1 MTGVIING
9 ITTSV
14 EEIKMDIEKVIDE
27 VDIVLKKHGLGID
40 EYRLD
45 DEDNMFLTIIPII
58 LRKPQRKR
66 YITL

>member
-1 MTGVIING
+1 
-9 ITTSV
+9 
-14 EEIKMDIEKVIDE
+14 MDIEKVIDE